1 MVLDDLLSY
10 FNGGTAELF
19 NHQNKRRY
27 WLTKSKFKRAGL
39 REI

>member
-19 NHQNKRRY
+19 NHQKRRY

-39 REI
+39 REL